1 MSSHG
6 TKNERELREREGDP
20 LTVILPP
27 PESPHLE
34 SPVCLHICRWHE
46 LLRSY
51 CMSESL
57 TARQLYGCLG
67 LLPPEELAASDLD

>member
-1 MSSHG
+1 MSSRG
-6 TKNERELREREGDP
+6 TKNERKLREREGDP

-51 CMSESL
+51 CVSESYC
-57 TARQLYGCLG
+57 TSTVW
-67 LLPPEELAASDLD
+67 LPRATST